1 MNKLFSIK
9 DFYCVYNDYDIS
21 KRLKEINLLYLP
33 LLGKDAIS
41 LYFFLGNK
49 MLSDKNLSRNYLH
62 YDILDNLALTEKKF
76 IIARKKLEALGLLQ
90 SFYIDSDNVG
100 QLVYK
105 IKEALCINDFFNT
118 PVLAQLLENTLGST
132 EYKELLNYYSFDKVS
147 FRSFEEITAKFSEVF
162 RVENLSDYSFD
173 YLAEKSDSGPNFDE
187 FYFDFDKLNF
197 DNSVFLFMGAG
208 NINKLCHKFIEQK
221 SK

>member
-105 IKEALCINDFFNT
+105 IKEALSFNDFFNT

-173 YLAEKSDSGPNFDE
+173 YLS
-187 FYFDFDKLNF
+187 
-197 DNSVFLFMGAG
+197 
-208 NINKLCHKFIEQK
+208 
-221 SK
+221 